1 MDVRFRVTQSTLM
14 LGVLFVL
21 ASGCATESRRPDTL
35 LHSGTIDRRCGP
47 ESGVQQTALRMSLA
61 QKSSRESRDSGTPDV
76 SAGRFSL
83 QSQDIADDIG
93 AKDLL
98 TQMAAL
104 EAEAARIVPDS
115 AIRLLLVRQQLSD
128 RILLALLDVKSAA
141 AEANCEEKRAGQLA
155 DQLQDK
161 RDARAR
167 RLTIFGVMGGGVV
180 GILSGG
186 LSAAAPSSM
195 AGGLAAIAAG
205 VVASAFGA
213 AALFDDPRYDF
224 PHSRNLLREVWEGPD
239 QPSLFP
245 VSVWRFLN
253 RPLRDDPAQRS
264 LRETLLARWLTT
276 SRFGEPDSE
285 VAQRRV
291 ALFFGSGGSYLIEDL
306 RARAA
311 MMDLLEAEV
320 DLMSH
325 DLERLMQEALFHEAN

>member
-1 MDVRFRVTQSTLM
+1 MTHTRMTLA
-14 LGVLFVL
+14 LGLLFAF
-21 ASGCATESRRPDTL
+21 ASGCATESRRSDTL
-35 LHSGTIDRRCGP
+35 SHSGAIERRCGP

-61 QKSSRESRDSGTPDV
+61 QKSSRESRDSGTTDV

-83 QSQDIADDIG
+83 QSQDIADNIG

-98 TQMAAL
+98 IQLASL
-104 EAEAARIVPDS
+104 EEEAARNVPDS

-141 AEANCEEKRAGQLA
+141 AEANCEEKRADQLA
-155 DQLQDK
+155 DQLQEK

-167 RLTIFGVMGGGVV
+167 RLTIFGVLGGGVV

-186 LSAAAPSSM
+186 LSAADPSSM

-213 AALFDDPRYDF
+213 AALFDDPRYEF
-224 PHSRNLLREVWEGPD
+224 QHGRNLLREIWEGPD

-245 VSVWRFLN
+245 MSVWRFLN
-253 RPLRDDPAQRS
+253 RPSRDDPAQSS
-264 LRETLLARWLTT
+264 LRENLLARWLTT
-276 SRFGEPDSE
+276 GRLGEPDSE
-285 VAQRRV
+285 IARRRV
-291 ALFFGSGGSYLIEDL
+291 ALFFGSGGSYQIEDL

-325 DLERLMQEALFHEAN
+325 DLERLMQEALFHKAN

>member
-1 MDVRFRVTQSTLM
+1 MGRKTVL
-14 LGVLFVL
+14 LLLFVL

-35 LHSGTIDRRCGP
+35 LHFGAIERRCGP
-47 ESGVQQTALRMSLA
+47 ESDIQQTGLRMSLA
-61 QKSSRESRDSGTPDV
+61 QKSSQEKTDFGAADLP
-76 SAGRFSL
+76 AGRFSL
-83 QSQDIADDIG
+83 QSQDIADTIG

-104 EAEAARIVPDS
+104 GVEAAQNAPDS
-115 AIRLLLVRQQLSD
+115 SIQLLLVRQQLSD

-141 AEANCEEKRAGQLA
+141 AEANCEEKRADQLA
-155 DQLQDK
+155 DQLQER

-167 RLTIFGVMGGGVV
+167 RLTIFAVLGGGVI

-186 LSAAAPSSM
+186 LAAADPSSM

-213 AALFDDPRYDF
+213 AALFDDPQYEFQHR
-224 PHSRNLLREVWEGPD
+224 RNLLREIWEGPN

-264 LRETLLARWLTT
+264 LRETLIARWRHDGRL
-276 SRFGEPDSE
+276 GEPGSDTE
-285 VAQRRV
+285 QRRM
-291 ALFFGSGGSYLIEDL
+291 ALFFGRGGSYEIEDL

-311 MMDLLEAEV
+311 MMDLIEAEV

-325 DLERLMQEALFHEAN
+325 DLERLMQEALFREAN

>member
-1 MDVRFRVTQSTLM
+1 MV
-14 LGVLFVL
+14 FV
-21 ASGCATESRRPDTL
+21 AGCATESRRPDTL
-35 LHSGTIDRRCGP
+35 LHSGAIERRCGP
-47 ESGVQQTALRMSLA
+47 ESAVQQTGLRMSLA
-61 QKSSRESRDSGTPDV
+61 QKSFQEKTDFDAADL

-83 QSQDIADDIG
+83 QSQDIADTIG

-98 TQMAAL
+98 TQIAAL
-104 EAEAARIVPDS
+104 EAEASRNVPDS
-115 AIRLLLVRQQLSD
+115 TIRLLLVRQQLSD

-141 AEANCEEKRAGQLA
+141 AEANCEEKRADQLA
-155 DQLQDK
+155 DQLQEK

-167 RLTIFGVMGGGVV
+167 RLTIFGVLGGGVI

-186 LSAAAPSSM
+186 LAAADPSSM

-213 AALFDDPRYDF
+213 AALFDDPRYEF
-224 PHSRNLLREVWEGPD
+224 QHGRNLLREVWEGPD

-253 RPLRDDPAQRS
+253 RPLRDDAAQRS
-264 LRETLLARWLTT
+264 LRETLIARWRQDGRL
-276 SRFGEPDSE
+276 GEAGSDSE
-285 VAQRRV
+285 RRRM
-291 ALFFGSGGSYLIEDL
+291 ALFFGSGGSYGIEDL
-306 RARAA
+306 RVRAA

-325 DLERLMQEALFHEAN
+325 DLERLMQETLLREAN

>member
-1 MDVRFRVTQSTLM
+1 MSLRVLHSKMTLA
-14 LGVLFVL
+14 LGLLFAF
-21 ASGCATESRRPDTL
+21 ASGCATESRRPDAL
-35 LHSGTIDRRCGP
+35 SHSGAIDRRCGP
-47 ESGVQQTALRMSLA
+47 ESGVQQTALRMSVA
-61 QKSSRESRDSGTPDV
+61 QKSSRESRGIGTTDV

-98 TQMAAL
+98 AQMAAL
-104 EAEAARIVPDS
+104 EAEAARNVPDS

-141 AEANCEEKRAGQLA
+141 AEANCEEKRADQLA
-155 DQLQDK
+155 DQLQEK

-167 RLTIFGVMGGGVV
+167 RLTIFGVLGGGVV

-186 LSAAAPSSM
+186 LSAADPSSM

-224 PHSRNLLREVWEGPD
+224 QHRRNLLREVWEGPD

-276 SRFGEPDSE
+276 SRLGEPDSE

-291 ALFFGSGGSYLIEDL
+291 ALVFGSGGSYQIEDL

-325 DLERLMQEALFHEAN
+325 DLERLMQEALVHKAN

>member
-1 MDVRFRVTQSTLM
+1 MW
-14 LGVLFVL
+14 LGVTTRTVMVWFLFVL
-21 ASGCATESRRPDTL
+21 ASGCATESRRPDAL
-35 LHSGTIDRRCGP
+35 LHSGAIERRCGP
-47 ESGVQQTALRMSLA
+47 ESGFQQTGLPI
-61 QKSSRESRDSGTPDV
+61 SSGQQSSQEKTGIGAADL

-83 QSQDIADDIG
+83 QSQDIADSIG

-104 EAEAARIVPDS
+104 EAEAARNVPDS
-115 AIRLLLVRQQLSD
+115 AIRSLLVRQQLSD

-141 AEANCEEKRAGQLA
+141 AEANCEEKRADQLA
-155 DQLQDK
+155 DQLQEK

-167 RLTIFGVMGGGVV
+167 RLTIFGILGGGVV

-186 LSAAAPSSM
+186 LAAADPSSM

-224 PHSRNLLREVWEGPD
+224 QHGRNLLREVWEGPD
-239 QPSLFP
+239 QPALFP
-245 VSVWRFLN
+245 MSVWRFLN
-253 RPLRDDPAQRS
+253 RPLRDDPGQRS
-264 LRETLLARWLTT
+264 LRKTLIARWHQDGRL
-276 SRFGEPDSE
+276 GEAGSDTE
-285 VAQRRV
+285 RRRV
-291 ALFFGSGGSYLIEDL
+291 ALFFGRGGAYEIEDL